1 MWTGGMEMGFGRWL
15 TVRARI
21 DCVWSDK
28 SAVFNSATPE
38 LRIRKVRIPQLRRAG
53 CHIDES
59 LL

>member
-21 DCVWSDK
+21 ACGPTK
-28 SAVFNSATPE
+28 SAVFNSTTPE